1 MPFTDKSN
9 YEIEECEMISFIK
22 GIIADKAMNMLYID
36 CNGVGF
42 ELNVSKFCIDRVGAI
57 GEMVTIQTYLNVRE
71 DEMSLY
77 GFYDKFEREVF
88 GKLILVN
95 GVGPKMAINIL
106 SGVSAEDLSFAI
118 ATQNGAV
125 LKNIKGVGTKIRER
139 ILLELK
145 EKMDALSHLAD
156 VSLTEMQAN
165 ESEAYSATL
174 NVLIDWGVPRAHAQ
188 DILNKVYETTDDME
202 SLLAKAFRELGK

>member
-1 MPFTDKSN
+1 
-9 YEIEECEMISFIK
+9 MIGFVK
-22 GIIADKAMNMLYID
+22 GIIAEKAVNMLVIE

-42 ELNVSKFCIDRVGAI
+42 LLNVSKFCLDKVGSV
-57 GEMVTIQTYLNVRE
+57 GESATVFTHLVVKE

-77 GFYDKFEREVF
+77 GFYDQFEKEVF
-88 GKLILVN
+88 SKLLLVN

-118 ATQNGAV
+118 ATQNAGV
-125 LKNIKGVGTKIRER
+125 LKNIKGVGVKIRER

-156 VSLTEMQAN
+156 VSITQMEAN
-165 ESEAYSATL
+165 DSEVYAATL
-174 NVLIDWGVPRAHAQ
+174 NVMLDWGVPKVHAQ
-188 DILNKVYETTDDME
+188 DILNKVYEITDDME
-202 SLLAKAFRELGK
+202 SLLAKAFKELGK